1 MPYWDELVA
10 FAKEIAMVVPEQRI
24 VGWDLAL
31 SVDGW
36 VIIEGNTRPGLQV
49 LAGDGVGVRSIL
61 ERITR

>member
-1 MPYWDELVA
+1 
-10 FAKEIAMVVPEQRI
+10 MVVPEQRI